1 MANISTYL
9 LAIIGCMF
17 VLQMIIP
24 GFTEALIFNPY
35 LAFSEPWRFLT
46 SMFLHDPGSIMH
58 IFFNAYALFMF
69 GSILETR
76 ISGRDYLSIFFGA
89 GLIGGLIYYLTT
101 LGPWPPLCGD
111 GNGLVV
117 LCSAL
122 GASGAIYGILGA
134 VAILLPDMRIFFMFF
149 PIRMRE
155 AAFLWIILEF
165 LGTFDS
171 GSGVGNAAHLGGL
184 LFGLAY
190 AWYLKNKH
198 IPQEYSEYPVYE
210 ASWQN

>member
-1 MANISTYL
+1 MANLSTYL
-9 LAIIGCMF
+9 LAIMGGMF
-17 VLQMIIP
+17 LLQMAYPPIIDA
-24 GFTEALIFNPY
+24 FVFNPY
-35 LAFSEPWRFLT
+35 LTFSEPWRFLT
-46 SMFLHDPGSIMH
+46 SIFLHENIMH

-76 ISGRDYLSIFFGA
+76 ISKRDYLIIFFGA
-89 GLIGGLIYYLTT
+89 GLIGGLVYYLTT
-101 LGPWPPLCGD
+101 LGPWPPLCAGE
-111 GNGLVV
+111 NGIIV

-122 GASGAIYGILGA
+122 GASGAIYGLLGA
-134 VAILLPDMRIFFMFF
+134 VAIMMPDMRIFFMFF

-155 AAFLWIILEF
+155 AALLWIALEF
-165 LGTFDS
+165 LGTFDT

-198 IPQEYSEYPVYE
+198 APEDYQEHPVYE
-210 ASWQN
+210 TSWQN